1 MRRIS
6 CTTSRGSGRS
16 GIMRCKCKILSD
28 RLFSS
33 CVCVHDERH
42 HTTLR
47 SIETCIH
54 NTAFFSTEHC
64 TFRNRHS
71 LYEERT
77 AAHPMTLCSLRT
89 AAHPMAPCSLYS
101 TVDHRYYRS
110 PHGTIFTVLH
120 STVDHR
126 YYRSP
131 HGTIFTVLHST
142 VDHRYY
148 RSPKDGAGHTEVPV
162 EWSVC
167 AERGP
172 TVTCESL

>member
-1 MRRIS
+1 LIAGQLNPTAHTRIPSMRRIS

-16 GIMRCKCKILSD
+16 GIMRCKCKRLHFLSD

-42 HTTLR
+42 RTTLR
-47 SIETCIH
+47 SIESCIH
-54 NTAFFSTEHC
+54 NTAFFFTEHC

-77 AAHPMTLCSLRT
+77 AAHPMVLCSLRT
-89 AAHPMAPCSLYS
+89 AARPMAPCSLYS

-110 PHGTIFTVLH
+110 PN
-120 STVDHR
+120 
-126 YYRSP
+126 
-131 HGTIFTVLHST
+131 GTIFTVLHST